1 MEKFQIKNATCIRT
15 QGTENGSNVT
25 FAVKKE
31 KQQSA
36 QPGQPQQLAVR
47 NAITINCEGSEAK
60 QFEEGKKYTI
70 SVEAEE

>member
-1 MEKFQIKNATCIRT
+1 MDKFHIKNATCIRT
-15 QGTENGSNVT
+15 QGSENGSNAT

-31 KQQSA
+31 N
-36 QPGQPQQLAVR
+36 QPDQIPGRTQQLAVR
-47 NAITINCEGSEAK
+47 NAITINCEGLEAK